1 MKSISKIILF
11 LLLLCVAAQPALAEM
26 QSIEEYGITYTV
38 STFDGDFP
46 AEVSGA
52 LQALGLA
59 QGEPLRGAMVDSA
72 WTGSGKD
79 YTEYSPNVQRAIQY
93 NTYTIALCV
102 LRRNDAE

>member
-1 MKSISKIILF
+1 MKPASKLVLF
-11 LLLLCVAAQPALAEM
+11 VLLLCVVAQPALAET

-59 QGEPLRGAMVDSA
+59 QGEPLRIPTLDGAHLMLV
-72 WTGSGKD
+72 TCYPFYYSGHAPQK
-79 YTEYSPNVQRAIQY
+79 YV
-93 NTYTIALCV
+93 V
-102 LRRNDAE
+102 LASKA